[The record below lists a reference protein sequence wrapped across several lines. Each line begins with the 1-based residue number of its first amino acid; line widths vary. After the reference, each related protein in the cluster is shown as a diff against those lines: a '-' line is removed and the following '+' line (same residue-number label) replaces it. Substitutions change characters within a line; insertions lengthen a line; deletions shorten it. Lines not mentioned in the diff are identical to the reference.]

1 MSGMTIGLASLFVAL
16 LCVLAAAGDLPATVP
31 ILYAAGS
38 VTAFVLY
45 RIDKTA
51 ALAGARRTPEDTL
64 LVVGLLGGWPGALV
78 AQRVLRHKSRK
89 ASFQALFWTTVAIN
103 CAVLAFYWV
112 RTNVN

>member
-1 MSGMTIGLASLFVAL
+1 MSGMAIGLASLFVAL
-16 LCVLAAAGDLPATVP
+16 LCVLAAAGDLPTTVP
-31 ILYAAGS
+31 VLYATAS

-64 LVVGLLGGWPGALV
+64 LVAGLLCGWPGALV

-89 ASFQALFWTTVAIN
+89 TSFQVMFWTSVGIN
-103 CAVLAFYWV
+103 CVLLAFYWI
-112 RTNVN
+112 RMRG